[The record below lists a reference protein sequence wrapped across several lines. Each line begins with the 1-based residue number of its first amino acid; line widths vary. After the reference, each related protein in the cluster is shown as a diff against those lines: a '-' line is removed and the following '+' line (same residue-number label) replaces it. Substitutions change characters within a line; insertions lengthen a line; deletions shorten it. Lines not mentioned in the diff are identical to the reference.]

1 MKILGIDTSG
11 LVGAVAI
18 ADGDLL
24 LSQFSIQYKTTHSEI
39 LMPMLDDVCK
49 KIHLD
54 LKSIDA
60 IAVAKGPGS
69 FTGLRIGSA
78 TAKGL
83 ALALDKPI
91 IPVPTVDGIAYNL
104 YGVEKIICPMMDARR
119 NQVYTGL
126 YTFVAG
132 TPEGKSLE
140 REFEMQIIHEQF
152 ATSVEDIAARINE
165 IGKPVVLL
173 GDGVPVYR
181 DQLDKLLKVP
191 YSIAPMH
198 QNRQNAAAL
207 VSLAMQYAAE
217 GRMVSA
223 DEFAP
228 DYLRLSQAER
238 EAKEKDSAGKAANTG
253 EDVKSGA
260 RAGDSSREEPLSEAE
275 REKKRR
281 EARKTPG
288 IVRVREMT
296 AEDIE
301 DAALLEK
308 TNLGKEAWTQKQLI
322 DALTR
327 DDTIYL
333 VAVKAGRIVGLCGVQ
348 NISGE
353 GEVTNV
359 SVARDCRGEGIGYK
373 MVKQLLER
381 GAGLGIKDYT
391 LEVRAANEPAIHLY
405 ERLGFKSEGVR
416 PGFYDEP
423 KDDAVIYWK
432 RNNL

>member
-18 ADGDLL
+18 ADGDMLV
-24 LSQFSIQYKTTHSEI
+24 SQFQVQYKTTHSEI

-91 IPVPTVDGIAYNL
+91 IPIPTVDGIAYNL

-126 YTFVAG
+126 YTFVPN

-140 REFEMQIIHEQF
+140 RTFDMQVIHQQF
-152 ATSVEDIAARINE
+152 ATSVEDIADRINQL
-165 IGKPVVLL
+165 GKPVVLL

-181 DQLDKLLKVP
+181 DQLENLLKVP
-191 YSIAPMH
+191 FSVAPMH
-198 QNRQNAAAL
+198 QNRQSAAAL
-207 VSLAMQYAAE
+207 VALAMQYARD
-217 GRMVSA
+217 GIMVSA

-238 EAKEKDSAGKAANTG
+238 EAAEKGAAGEDAGKTAKDKKT
-253 EDVKSGA
+253 E
-260 RAGDSSREEPLSEAE
+260 SR
-275 REKKRR
+275 KV
-281 EARKTPG
+281 PG
-288 IVRVREMT
+288 IIRVREMT

-308 TNLGKEAWTQKQLI
+308 TNLGKEAWSQKQLL

-333 VAVKAGRIVGLCGVQ
+333 VAVKSEKIVGLCGVQ

-353 GEVTNV
+353 GEITNV
-359 SVARDCRGEGIGYK
+359 SVASYCRGEGIGYK
-373 MVKQLLER
+373 MLKQLLER
-381 GAGLGIKDYT
+381 GKGIGIKDYT
-391 LEVRAANEPAIHLY
+391 LEVRATNAPAVRLY
-405 ERLGFKSEGVR
+405 EKLGFKNEGVR

-432 RNNL
+432 RENL

>member
-18 ADGDLL
+18 ADGDMLV
-24 LSQFSIQYKTTHSEI
+24 SQFSIQYKTTHSEI
-39 LMPMLDDVCK
+39 LMPMLEDISK

-54 LKSIDA
+54 LSSIDA

-91 IPVPTVDGIAYNL
+91 IAVPTVDAIAYNL
-104 YGVEKIICPMMDARR
+104 YGVEKIICPMMDAKRK
-119 NQVYTGL
+119 QVYTGL
-126 YTFVAG
+126 YTFVPN

-140 REFEMQIIHEQF
+140 RTFDMQVIHEQF
-152 ATSVEDIAARINE
+152 ATSIEDIADRINE

-173 GDGVPVYR
+173 GDGIPAYH
-181 DQLDKLLKVP
+181 DELEHLLKVP

-198 QNRQNAAAL
+198 QNRQSGAAL
-207 VSLAMQYAAE
+207 CALAMQCAAQ
-217 GRMVSA
+217 GQMMSA
-223 DEFAP
+223 DDFAP

-238 EAKEKDSAGKAANTG
+238 EAKEKD
-253 EDVKSGA
+253 
-260 RAGDSSREEPLSEAE
+260 AGDSSFAE
-275 REKKRR
+275 REKRKL
-281 EARKTPG
+281 ESRKTPG
-288 IVRVREMT
+288 LVRIRPMT
-296 AEDIE
+296 VEDM
-301 DAALLEK
+301 DQAAALEK
-308 TNLGKEAWTQKQLI
+308 ENLGKEAWTEKQLL

-327 DDTIYL
+327 DDTFYI
-333 VAVKAGRIVGLCGVQ
+333 VAEKAGRVVGLCGVQ
-348 NISGE
+348 NISGD

-373 MVKQLLER
+373 MMKQLLER
-381 GAGLGIKDYT
+381 GRGIGIKDYT
-391 LEVRAANEPAIHLY
+391 LEVRAGNEYAIKLY
-405 ERLGFKSEGVR
+405 ERLGFKSEGLR

-423 KDDAVIYWK
+423 KEDAAIFWK
-432 RNNL
+432 REVVE

>member
-18 ADGDLL
+18 ADGDMLV
-24 LSQFSIQYKTTHSEI
+24 SQFSIQYKTTHSEI
-39 LMPMLDDVCK
+39 LMPMLEDISK

-54 LKSIDA
+54 LSTIDA

-91 IPVPTVDGIAYNL
+91 IAVPTVDAIAYNL
-104 YGVEKIICPMMDARR
+104 YGLEKIICPMMDAKRK
-119 NQVYTGL
+119 QVYTGL
-126 YTFVAG
+126 YTFVPNM
-132 TPEGKSLE
+132 PEGKSLE
-140 REFEMQIIHEQF
+140 RTFDMQIIHEQF
-152 ATSVEDIAARINE
+152 ATSIEDIAGKINE

-173 GDGVPVYR
+173 GDGVPAYH
-181 DQLDKLLKVP
+181 DELEHLLTVP

-198 QNRQNAAAL
+198 QNRQSGAAL
-207 VSLAMQYAAE
+207 CALAMQYAKE
-217 GRMVSA
+217 GRMMSS

-238 EAKEKDSAGKAANTG
+238 EAKE
-253 EDVKSGA
+253 SGVV
-260 RAGDSSREEPLSEAE
+260 DSSFAD
-275 REKKRR
+275 REKRKL
-281 EARKTPG
+281 ESRKTPG
-288 IVRVREMT
+288 IVRIRPMT
-296 AEDIE
+296 VEDM
-301 DAALLEK
+301 DQAAALEK
-308 TNLGKEAWTQKQLI
+308 ENLGKEAWTEKQLL

-327 DDTIYL
+327 DDTFYI
-333 VAVKAGRIVGLCGVQ
+333 VAEKAGRVVGLCGVQ

-373 MVKQLLER
+373 MMKQLLER
-381 GAGLGIKDYT
+381 GHGIGIKDYT
-391 LEVRAANEPAIHLY
+391 LEVRAGNEYAIKLY
-405 ERLGFKSEGVR
+405 ERLGFKSEGLR
-416 PGFYDEP
+416 PGFYDDP
-423 KDDAVIYWK
+423 KEDAAIYWK
-432 RNNL
+432 RQSQE

>member
-91 IPVPTVDGIAYNL
+91 IPIPTVDGIAYNL

-126 YTFVAG
+126 YTFAAG

-140 REFEMQIIHEQF
+140 RKFEMQIIHEQF
-152 ATSVEDIAARINE
+152 ATSVEDIASRINE

-181 DQLDKLLKVP
+181 DQIDKLLKVP

-207 VSLAMQYAAE
+207 VSLAMQYASE

-238 EAKEKDSAGKAANTG
+238 EAKEKKDNKGQDKKQQETR
-253 EDVKSGA
+253 KS
-260 RAGDSSREEPLSEAE
+260 
-275 REKKRR
+275 
-281 EARKTPG
+281 PG
-288 IVRVREMT
+288 LVRVREMT

-333 VAVKAGRIVGLCGVQ
+333 VASKAGRIVGLCGVQ

-353 GEVTNV
+353 GEITNV

-381 GAGLGIKDYT
+381 GVGIGVKDYT
-391 LEVRAANEPAIHLY
+391 LEVRASNESAIRLY
-405 ERLGFKSEGVR
+405 EKLGFKSEGVR

-432 RNNL
+432 RSSN

>member
-1 MKILGIDTSG
+1 MKIIAIDTSG

-18 ADGDLL
+18 ADGDKL
-24 LSQFSIQYKTTHSEI
+24 LSQFLIQYKTTHSEI
-39 LMPMLDDVCK
+39 LMPMLDDICK

-54 LKSIDA
+54 LSSIDA

-104 YGVEKIICPMMDARR
+104 YGVEKIICPMMDAKR

-126 YTFVAG
+126 YTFVPNM
-132 TPEGKSLE
+132 PEGKSLE
-140 REFEMQIIHEQF
+140 RSFDMQVIREQF
-152 ATSVEDIAARINE
+152 ATSIDDIAQKINE

-173 GDGVPVYR
+173 GDGVPVYH
-181 DQLDKLLKVP
+181 DKLEELLKVP

-207 VSLAMQYAAE
+207 AALAMQYAKE
-217 GRMVSA
+217 GRMVSS

-238 EAKEKDSAGKAANTG
+238 EAN
-253 EDVKSGA
+253 
-260 RAGDSSREEPLSEAE
+260 
-275 REKKRR
+275 EKKEGTSEENSLEKRRR
-281 EARKTPG
+281 ESRNTPG
-288 IVRVREMT
+288 IVRVQGMT
-296 AEDIE
+296 AEDID
-301 DAALLEK
+301 DAAALESA
-308 TNLGKEAWTQKQLI
+308 NLGKEAWNRKQLLE
-322 DALTR
+322 ALTR

-333 VAVKAGRIVGLCGVQ
+333 VAKKAGRVVGLCGVR
-348 NISGE
+348 NVSGE

-359 SVARDCRGEGIGYK
+359 SVAGDCRGEGIGYK

-381 GAGLGIKDYT
+381 GRGIGIEDYT
-391 LEVRAANEPAIHLY
+391 LEVRAGNEHAIHLY

-416 PGFYDEP
+416 PGFYEEP
-423 KDDAVIYWK
+423 KEDAVIYWK

>member
-91 IPVPTVDGIAYNL
+91 IPIPTVDGIAYNL

-140 REFEMQIIHEQF
+140 RTFEMQIIHEQF
-152 ATSVEDIAARINE
+152 ATSVEDIAGKINE

-181 DQLDKLLKVP
+181 DQLDKLLQVP

-238 EAKEKDSAGKAANTG
+238 EAKEKKEN
-253 EDVKSGA
+253 K
-260 RAGDSSREEPLSEAE
+260 PQEAH
-275 REKKRR
+275 
-281 EARKTPG
+281 KTPG
-288 IVRVREMT
+288 LIRVREMT
-296 AEDIE
+296 AEDVE
-301 DAALLEK
+301 DAAVLEK

-333 VAVKAGRIVGLCGVQ
+333 VAVKADRIVGLCGVQ

-353 GEVTNV
+353 GEITNV

-373 MVKQLLER
+373 MVKQLIER
-381 GAGLGIKDYT
+381 GYGIGIKDYT

-405 ERLGFKSEGVR
+405 ERLGFVSEGVR
-416 PGFYDEP
+416 PNFYDDP
-423 KDDAVIYWK
+423 NDDAVIYWK
-432 RNNL
+432 RSKNENSDQ

>member
-91 IPVPTVDGIAYNL
+91 IPIPTVDGIAYNL

-140 REFEMQIIHEQF
+140 RKFEMQIIHEQF
-152 ATSVEDIAARINE
+152 ATSVEDIASRINE

-181 DQLDKLLKVP
+181 DQIDKLLKVP

-207 VSLAMQYAAE
+207 VSLAMQYASE

-238 EAKEKDSAGKAANTG
+238 EAKEKKDNNGQ
-253 EDVKSGA
+253 
-260 RAGDSSREEPLSEAE
+260 
-275 REKKRR
+275 EKKQQ
-281 EARKTPG
+281 EVRKSPG
-288 IVRVREMT
+288 VVRVREMT

-353 GEVTNV
+353 GEITNV

-381 GAGLGIKDYT
+381 GVGIGIKDYT
-391 LEVRAANEPAIHLY
+391 LEVRASNEPAIRLY
-405 ERLGFKSEGVR
+405 ERLGFVSEGVR
-416 PGFYDEP
+416 PNFYDEP

-432 RNNL
+432 RSKDEISDQ

>member
-91 IPVPTVDGIAYNL
+91 IPIPTVDGIAYNL

-140 REFEMQIIHEQF
+140 REFEMQVIHEQF
-152 ATSVEDIAARINE
+152 ATSIEDIAARINE

-181 DQLDKLLKVP
+181 DQLDQLLKVP

-207 VSLAMQYAAE
+207 VALAMQYAAE

-238 EAKEKDSAGKAANTG
+238 EAKEKDSAGAGSSDATSGK
-253 EDVKSGA
+253 EDSLT
-260 RAGDSSREEPLSEAE
+260 EEE

-281 EARKTPG
+281 EARRTPG
-288 IVRVREMT
+288 IIRVREMT

-308 TNLGKEAWTQKQLI
+308 TNLGKEAWSQKQLI

-348 NISGE
+348 NISGD

-359 SVARDCRGEGIGYK
+359 SVAKDCRGEGIGYK

-381 GAGLGIKDYT
+381 GAGIGIKDYT

-432 RNNL
+432 RSQD

>member
-18 ADGDLL
+18 ADGDMLV
-24 LSQFSIQYKTTHSEI
+24 SQFQVQYKTTHSEI

-83 ALALDKPI
+83 ALALEKPI
-91 IPVPTVDGIAYNL
+91 IPIPTVDGIAYNL

-126 YTFVAG
+126 YTFVPN

-140 REFEMQIIHEQF
+140 RTFDMQVIHQQF
-152 ATSVEDIAARINE
+152 ATSVEDIADRINQ

-181 DQLDKLLKVP
+181 DLLDKLLKVP
-191 YSIAPMH
+191 FSVAPMH

-207 VSLAMQYAAE
+207 VALAMQYAKE

-238 EAKEKDSAGKAANTG
+238 EAKEKEASG
-253 EDVKSGA
+253 ENGGLAHEK
-260 RAGDSSREEPLSEAE
+260 
-275 REKKRR
+275 EKK
-281 EARKTPG
+281 ADPRKVPG

-301 DAALLEK
+301 DATLLEK
-308 TNLGKEAWTQKQLI
+308 TNLGKEAWSQKQLI

-333 VAVKAGRIVGLCGVQ
+333 VAVKSEKVVGLCGVQ

-353 GEVTNV
+353 GEITNV
-359 SVARDCRGEGIGYK
+359 SVASYCRGEGIGYK
-373 MVKQLLER
+373 MLKQLLER
-381 GAGLGIKDYT
+381 GKGIGIKDYT
-391 LEVRAANEPAIHLY
+391 LEVRATNEPAIHLY

-432 RNNL
+432 REEQKAD

>member
-11 LVGAVAI
+11 PVGAVAI

-39 LMPMLDDVCK
+39 LMPMLDDICK

-83 ALALDKPI
+83 ALALDIPI

-126 YTFVAG
+126 YTFVPK
-132 TPEGKSLE
+132 TPEGKSFE
-140 REFEMQIIHEQF
+140 RTFDMQVIHEQF
-152 ATSVEDIAARINE
+152 ATSVDEIVNMINE

-173 GDGVPVYR
+173 GDGIPVYHDR
-181 DQLDKLLKVP
+181 LEELITVP

-198 QNRQNAAAL
+198 QNRQNSAAL
-207 VSLAMQYAAE
+207 VALASQYAAE
-217 GRMVSA
+217 GRMVSS

-228 DYLRLSQAER
+228 EYLRMSQAER
-238 EAKEKDSAGKAANTG
+238 EAKENNGQAK
-253 EDVKSGA
+253 E
-260 RAGDSSREEPLSEAE
+260 LS
-275 REKKRR
+275 KKRLDS
-281 EARKTPG
+281 RKAPG
-288 IVRVREMT
+288 AVRIREMT
-296 AEDIE
+296 PEDIE
-301 DAALLEK
+301 DAAILEK
-308 TNLGKEAWTQKQLI
+308 TNLGKEAWTAAQLMT
-322 DALTR
+322 AMTR

-333 VAVKAGRIVGLCGVQ
+333 VAEKAGRIVGMCGVQ
-348 NISGE
+348 NISGD

-359 SVARDCRGEGIGYK
+359 SVACDCRGEGIGYK
-373 MVKQLLER
+373 MMKQLLER
-381 GAGLGIKDYT
+381 GRGIGIEAYT
-391 LEVRAANEPAIHLY
+391 LEVRAGNERAIHLY
-405 ERLGFKSEGVR
+405 ERLGFVSEGTR

-423 KDDAVIYWK
+423 KEDAAIYWK
-432 RNNL
+432 RD

>member
-1 MKILGIDTSG
+1 
-11 LVGAVAI
+11 
-18 ADGDLL
+18 
-24 LSQFSIQYKTTHSEI
+24 
-39 LMPMLDDVCK
+39 MPMLDDVCK

-91 IPVPTVDGIAYNL
+91 IPIPTVDGIAYNL

-126 YTFVAG
+126 YTFAAG

-140 REFEMQIIHEQF
+140 RKFEMQIIHEQF
-152 ATSVEDIAARINE
+152 ATSVEDIASRINE

-181 DQLDKLLKVP
+181 DQIDKLLKVP

-207 VSLAMQYAAE
+207 VSLAMQYASE

-238 EAKEKDSAGKAANTG
+238 EAKEKKDNKGQDKKQQETR
-253 EDVKSGA
+253 KS
-260 RAGDSSREEPLSEAE
+260 
-275 REKKRR
+275 
-281 EARKTPG
+281 PG
-288 IVRVREMT
+288 LVRVREMT

-333 VAVKAGRIVGLCGVQ
+333 VAAKAGRIVGLCGVQ

-353 GEVTNV
+353 GEITNV

-381 GAGLGIKDYT
+381 GVGIGIKDYT
-391 LEVRAANEPAIHLY
+391 LEVRASNEPAIRLY
-405 ERLGFKSEGVR
+405 ERLGFVSEGVR
-416 PGFYDEP
+416 PNFYDEP

-432 RNNL
+432 RSKDENSDQ

>member
-18 ADGDLL
+18 ADGDMLV
-24 LSQFSIQYKTTHSEI
+24 SQFQVQYKTTHSEI

-54 LKSIDA
+54 LGSIDA

-91 IPVPTVDGIAYNL
+91 IPIPTVDGIAYNL

-126 YTFVAG
+126 YTFVPN

-140 REFEMQIIHEQF
+140 RTFDMQVIHEQF
-152 ATSVEDIAARINE
+152 ATSVEDISERINQ

-181 DQLDKLLKVP
+181 DLLEKLLKVP
-191 YSIAPMH
+191 FSVAPMH

-207 VSLAMQYAAE
+207 VALAMQYAKE
-217 GRMVSA
+217 GIMVSA

-238 EAKEKDSAGKAANTG
+238 EAKEKSAASEGAKA
-253 EDVKSGA
+253 EDFSA
-260 RAGDSSREEPLSEAE
+260 
-275 REKKRR
+275 KKRDD
-281 EARKTPG
+281 RKVPG
-288 IVRVREMT
+288 VVRVREMT

-308 TNLGKEAWTQKQLI
+308 TNLGKEAWSQKQLL

-333 VAVKAGRIVGLCGVQ
+333 VAVKSEKIVGLCGVQ

-353 GEVTNV
+353 GEITNV
-359 SVARDCRGEGIGYK
+359 SVASYCRGEGIGYK
-373 MVKQLLER
+373 MLKQLLER
-381 GAGLGIKDYT
+381 GKGIGIKDYT

-423 KDDAVIYWK
+423 KDDAAIYWK
-432 RNNL
+432 REEQKAE

>member
-18 ADGDLL
+18 ADGDMLV
-24 LSQFSIQYKTTHSEI
+24 SQFQIQYKTTHSEI

-91 IPVPTVDGIAYNL
+91 IPIPTVDGIAYNL

-126 YTFVAG
+126 YTFVPN

-140 REFEMQIIHEQF
+140 RTFDMQVIHEQF
-152 ATSVEDIAARINE
+152 ATSVEDIADKINQ

-181 DQLDKLLKVP
+181 DILEKLIKVP
-191 YSIAPMH
+191 FSVAPIH

-207 VSLAMQYAAE
+207 VALAMQYASD

-238 EAKEKDSAGKAANTG
+238 EAKEKDEAGN
-253 EDVKSGA
+253 SC
-260 RAGDSSREEPLSEAE
+260 DSDNSQ
-275 REKKRR
+275 KKL
-281 EARKTPG
+281 EARKVPG
-288 IVRVREMT
+288 IIRVREIT

-308 TNLGKEAWTQKQLI
+308 ANLGKEAWSQKQLL
-322 DALTR
+322 DAITR

-333 VAVKAGRIVGLCGVQ
+333 VAVKSEKIVGLCGVQ

-353 GEVTNV
+353 GEITNV
-359 SVARDCRGEGIGYK
+359 SVASYCRGEGIGYK
-373 MVKQLLER
+373 MLKQLIER
-381 GAGLGIKDYT
+381 GKGIGIKDYT
-391 LEVRAANEPAIHLY
+391 LEVRAGNKSAISLY

-432 RNNL
+432 REAT